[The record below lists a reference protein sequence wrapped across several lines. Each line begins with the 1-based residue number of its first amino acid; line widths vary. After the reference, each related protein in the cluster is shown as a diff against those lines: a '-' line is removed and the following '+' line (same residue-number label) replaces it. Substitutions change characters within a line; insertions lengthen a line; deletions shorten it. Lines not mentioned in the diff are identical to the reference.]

1 MGCLSPHDKDVNMH
15 SKGIRQYSR
24 EIVFSHLNQHRHV
37 LGIILYPI
45 ITIIII
51 IVVIIIVIVVVIIDI
66 MMMMMMMMM
75 IIHSFIL
82 IALHPCIGSGEQ
94 S

>member
-1 MGCLSPHDKDVNMH
+1 MLLS
-15 SKGIRQYSR
+15 
-24 EIVFSHLNQHRHV
+24 L
-37 LGIILYPI
+37 LYPI

-66 MMMMMMMMM
+66 MMMMMMI

-82 IALHPCIGSGEQ
+82 IALHPCIGSGDQ
-94 S
+94 SEVPSHCLIDSSFSKDCS

>member
-1 MGCLSPHDKDVNMH
+1 MLLS
-15 SKGIRQYSR
+15 
-24 EIVFSHLNQHRHV
+24 L
-37 LGIILYPI
+37 LYPI

-66 MMMMMMMMM
+66 MMMMVMI

-82 IALHPCIGSGEQ
+82 IALHPCIGSGDQ
-94 S
+94 SEVPSHCLIDSSFSKDCS

>member
-1 MGCLSPHDKDVNMH
+1 MLLS
-15 SKGIRQYSR
+15 
-24 EIVFSHLNQHRHV
+24 L
-37 LGIILYPI
+37 LYPI

-66 MMMMMMMMM
+66 MMMMMMI

-82 IALHPCIGSGEQ
+82 IALHPCIGSGDQ
-94 S
+94 SEVPSHCLIDSSFTKDCS

>member
-1 MGCLSPHDKDVNMH
+1 MLLS
-15 SKGIRQYSR
+15 
-24 EIVFSHLNQHRHV
+24 L
-37 LGIILYPI
+37 LYPV

-66 MMMMMMMMM
+66 MMMMMMI

-82 IALHPCIGSGEQ
+82 IALHPCIGSGDQ
-94 S
+94 SEVPSHCLIDSSFSKDCS

>member
-1 MGCLSPHDKDVNMH
+1 MLLS
-15 SKGIRQYSR
+15 
-24 EIVFSHLNQHRHV
+24 L
-37 LGIILYPI
+37 LYPI

-66 MMMMMMMMM
+66 MMMMMMI

-82 IALHPCIGSGEQ
+82 IALHPCIGSEDQ
-94 S
+94 SEVPSHCLIDSSFSKDCS

>member
-1 MGCLSPHDKDVNMH
+1 MLLS
-15 SKGIRQYSR
+15 
-24 EIVFSHLNQHRHV
+24 L
-37 LGIILYPI
+37 LYPI

-66 MMMMMMMMM
+66 MMMTMMI

-82 IALHPCIGSGEQ
+82 IALHPCIGSGDQ
-94 S
+94 SEVPSHCLIDSSFSKDCS

>member
-1 MGCLSPHDKDVNMH
+1 MLLS
-15 SKGIRQYSR
+15 
-24 EIVFSHLNQHRHV
+24 L
-37 LGIILYPI
+37 LYPI

-66 MMMMMMMMM
+66 MMMMMI

-82 IALHPCIGSGEQ
+82 IALHPCIGSGDQ
-94 S
+94 SEVPSHCLIDSSFSKDCS